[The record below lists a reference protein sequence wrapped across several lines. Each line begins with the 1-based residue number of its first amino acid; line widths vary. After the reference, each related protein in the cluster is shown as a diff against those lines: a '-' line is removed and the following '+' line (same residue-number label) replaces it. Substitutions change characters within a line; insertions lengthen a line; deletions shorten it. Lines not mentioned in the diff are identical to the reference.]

1 NRSGAGGERRPWRNR
16 RTRVAVTL
24 GRRSQSAC
32 SPRRHGGGGPRTTPG
47 RGHARRDALP
57 APGHRRVLGHSA
69 LIDSP
74 IQEVSMVDRTMPVE
88 RDLLTTT
95 AQLFGVVFLL
105 VGILGFIPGITSEA
119 PGDFAGDG
127 SEAELLGIF
136 NVSILHNIVH
146 LLFGLV
152 GLALARTPEGARTFL
167 VGGGVVYLLLWVVGL
182 IGGLDWLPT
191 NSADNWLHFA
201 LGAVLLGAGLFLG

>member
-1 NRSGAGGERRPWRNR
+1 
-16 RTRVAVTL
+16 
-24 GRRSQSAC
+24 
-32 SPRRHGGGGPRTTPG
+32 
-47 RGHARRDALP
+47 
-57 APGHRRVLGHSA
+57 
-69 LIDSP
+69 
-74 IQEVSMVDRTMPVE
+74 MVDRTMPVE

-136 NVSILHNIVH
+136 SVSILHNIVH

-201 LGAVLLGAGLFLG
+201 LGVVLLGAGLLLGLGRGRSATV

>member
-1 NRSGAGGERRPWRNR
+1 
-16 RTRVAVTL
+16 
-24 GRRSQSAC
+24 
-32 SPRRHGGGGPRTTPG
+32 
-47 RGHARRDALP
+47 
-57 APGHRRVLGHSA
+57 
-69 LIDSP
+69 
-74 IQEVSMVDRTMPVE
+74 MVDRTMPVE

-146 LLFGLV
+146 LLFGIV

-201 LGAVLLGAGLFLG
+201 LGAVLLGAGLLLGRGRSATV

>member
-1 NRSGAGGERRPWRNR
+1 
-16 RTRVAVTL
+16 
-24 GRRSQSAC
+24 
-32 SPRRHGGGGPRTTPG
+32 
-47 RGHARRDALP
+47 
-57 APGHRRVLGHSA
+57 
-69 LIDSP
+69 
-74 IQEVSMVDRTMPVE
+74 MPVE

-105 VGILGFIPGITSEA
+105 VGILGFIPGITSDA
-119 PGDFAGDG
+119 PGEFAGDG

-167 VGGGVVYLLLWVVGL
+167 VGGGVVYLLLWIVGL

-191 NSADNWLHFA
+191 NSADNWLHFT
-201 LGAVLLGAGLFLG
+201 LGVVLLGAGLLLGRGRSATV

>member
-1 NRSGAGGERRPWRNR
+1 
-16 RTRVAVTL
+16 
-24 GRRSQSAC
+24 
-32 SPRRHGGGGPRTTPG
+32 
-47 RGHARRDALP
+47 
-57 APGHRRVLGHSA
+57 
-69 LIDSP
+69 
-74 IQEVSMVDRTMPVE
+74 MVDRTMPVE

-105 VGILGFIPGITSEA
+105 VGILGFIPGITSDA
-119 PGDFAGDG
+119 PGEFAGDG

-167 VGGGVVYLLLWVVGL
+167 VGGGVVYLLLWIVGL

-191 NSADNWLHFA
+191 NSADNWLHFT
-201 LGAVLLGAGLFLG
+201 LGVVLLGAGLLLGRGRSATV

>member
-1 NRSGAGGERRPWRNR
+1 
-16 RTRVAVTL
+16 
-24 GRRSQSAC
+24 
-32 SPRRHGGGGPRTTPG
+32 
-47 RGHARRDALP
+47 
-57 APGHRRVLGHSA
+57 
-69 LIDSP
+69 
-74 IQEVSMVDRTMPVE
+74 MVDRTMPAE

-105 VGILGFIPGITSEA
+105 VGILGFIPGITSDA
-119 PGDFAGDG
+119 PGEFAGDG

-167 VGGGVVYLLLWVVGL
+167 VGGGVVYLLLWIVGL

-191 NSADNWLHFA
+191 NSADNWLHFT
-201 LGAVLLGAGLFLG
+201 LGVVLLGAGLLLGRGRPATA

>member
-1 NRSGAGGERRPWRNR
+1 
-16 RTRVAVTL
+16 
-24 GRRSQSAC
+24 
-32 SPRRHGGGGPRTTPG
+32 
-47 RGHARRDALP
+47 
-57 APGHRRVLGHSA
+57 
-69 LIDSP
+69 
-74 IQEVSMVDRTMPVE
+74 MVDRTMPVE

-167 VGGGVVYLLLWVVGL
+167 VGGGVVYLLLWIVGL

-201 LGAVLLGAGLFLG
+201 LGVVLLGAGLLLGRGRSATV

>member
-1 NRSGAGGERRPWRNR
+1 
-16 RTRVAVTL
+16 
-24 GRRSQSAC
+24 
-32 SPRRHGGGGPRTTPG
+32 
-47 RGHARRDALP
+47 
-57 APGHRRVLGHSA
+57 
-69 LIDSP
+69 
-74 IQEVSMVDRTMPVE
+74 MVDRTMPVE

-105 VGILGFIPGITSEA
+105 VGILGFIPGITSDA

-127 SEAELLGIF
+127 SEAQLLGIF
-136 NVSILHNIVH
+136 SVSILHNIVH
-146 LLFGLV
+146 LLFGIV

-201 LGAVLLGAGLFLG
+201 LGAVLLGAGLLLGRGRSATV

>member
-1 NRSGAGGERRPWRNR
+1 
-16 RTRVAVTL
+16 
-24 GRRSQSAC
+24 
-32 SPRRHGGGGPRTTPG
+32 
-47 RGHARRDALP
+47 
-57 APGHRRVLGHSA
+57 
-69 LIDSP
+69 
-74 IQEVSMVDRTMPVE
+74 MVDRTMPVE

-105 VGILGFIPGITSEA
+105 VGILGFIPGITSDA

-127 SEAELLGIF
+127 SEGELLGIF

-152 GLALARTPEGARTFL
+152 GLALARTPEGARPFL
-167 VGGGVVYLLLWVVGL
+167 VGGGVVYLLLWIVGL

-201 LGAVLLGAGLFLG
+201 LGVVLLGAGLLLGRGRTATV

>member
-1 NRSGAGGERRPWRNR
+1 
-16 RTRVAVTL
+16 
-24 GRRSQSAC
+24 
-32 SPRRHGGGGPRTTPG
+32 
-47 RGHARRDALP
+47 
-57 APGHRRVLGHSA
+57 
-69 LIDSP
+69 
-74 IQEVSMVDRTMPVE
+74 MVDRTMPVE

-136 NVSILHNIVH
+136 SVSILHNIVH

-152 GLALARTPEGARTFL
+152 GLALARTPEELERFSSA
-167 VGGGVVYLLLWVVGL
+167 VGSSTCCCGS
-182 IGGLDWLPT
+182 
-191 NSADNWLHFA
+191 SA
-201 LGAVLLGAGLFLG
+201 

>member
-1 NRSGAGGERRPWRNR
+1 
-16 RTRVAVTL
+16 
-24 GRRSQSAC
+24 
-32 SPRRHGGGGPRTTPG
+32 
-47 RGHARRDALP
+47 
-57 APGHRRVLGHSA
+57 
-69 LIDSP
+69 
-74 IQEVSMVDRTMPVE
+74 MVDQTMPAE

-105 VGILGFIPGITSEA
+105 VGILGFIPGITSDA
-119 PGDFAGDG
+119 PGDFTGKG

-136 NVSILHNIVH
+136 SVSILHNIVH

-167 VGGGVVYLLLWVVGL
+167 VGGGVVYLLLWIVGL

-191 NSADNWLHFA
+191 NSADNWLHFT
-201 LGAVLLGAGLFLG
+201 LGVVLLGAGLLLGRGRSATV